1 MEGGER
7 RVKLYCPSLPKA
19 IEIAAVDDQKLDLGS
34 IARAFGLD
42 PNTLKLNGYFI
53 ATTPDH
59 IASSLTWNS
68 LIRFFTAR
76 GLPSGAAPLL
86 VHGSHQVEDAADVT
100 RDTGCF
106 RESKR
111 HHCSTSSNPGDL
123 NKSSGLSLKRKW
135 GLENG
140 SRLKRARSDEGQFSC
155 SFISRN
161 LKRMQIDEIV
171 AATPFKK
178 LR

>member
-86 VHGSHQVEDAADVT
+86 VHGKICSKSLSQT
-100 RDTGCF
+100 TSF
-106 RESKR
+106 RGLLISC
-111 HHCSTSSNPGDL
+111 HIDL
-123 NKSSGLSLKRKW
+123 C
-135 GLENG
+135 E
-140 SRLKRARSDEGQFSC
+140 FSFFLLIRIPP
-155 SFISRN
+155 S
-161 LKRMQIDEIV
+161 
-171 AATPFKK
+171 
-178 LR
+178 